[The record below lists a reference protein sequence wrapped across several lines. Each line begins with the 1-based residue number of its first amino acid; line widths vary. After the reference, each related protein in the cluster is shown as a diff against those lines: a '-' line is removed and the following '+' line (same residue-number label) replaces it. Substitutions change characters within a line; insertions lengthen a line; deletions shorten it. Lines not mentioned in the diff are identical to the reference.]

1 MSMLCA
7 RVLCTVLPMSI
18 PSASKSNVFGPISRT
33 YVRTYL
39 LCFHSLHSLEAGAKS
54 RSFAFRHHSASKVQ
68 VRGSDGV
75 RMCVSTLCTSVC
87 VEGGGGGEV
96 GSTGIQSNCLH
107 LGTR

>member
-18 PSASKSNVFGPISRT
+18 PSASKSNVFGPISRM
-33 YVRTYL
+33 YL

-68 VRGSDGV
+68 VQGSDGV

-87 VEGGGGGEV
+87 VEGGGGEV
-96 GSTGIQSNCLH
+96 GSTGIQSNCIH
-107 LGTR
+107 LDTR